1 MTCTVNQLPDPNSF
15 GLPGYLTI
23 ISDGVL
29 SIEENSPSGQHPPWE
44 QKFAVH
50 NGDSLNLP
58 MVPELPLDRKI

>member
-44 QKFAVH
+44 
-50 NGDSLNLP
+50 
-58 MVPELPLDRKI
+58 